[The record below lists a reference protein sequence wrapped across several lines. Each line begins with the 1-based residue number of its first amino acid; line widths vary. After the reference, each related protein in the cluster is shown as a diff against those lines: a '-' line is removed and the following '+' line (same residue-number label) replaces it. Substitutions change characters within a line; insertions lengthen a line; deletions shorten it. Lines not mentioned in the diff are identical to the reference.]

1 MNHSQ
6 NVRFNWNRSSI
17 LMEEDVIILSSSMEL
32 ALDGSLRVNFFFLYA
47 VSLLKNME
55 PEMSIRFRRL

>member
-1 MNHSQ
+1 
-6 NVRFNWNRSSI
+6 
-17 LMEEDVIILSSSMEL
+17 MEEDVIILSSSMEL